1 MIATRGNHVVICCHF
16 FFIDFFRR
24 GSGVAREHPSSA
36 SIPVQGQRIW
46 DCLNLGCKD
55 TGGKLIHSRIDNYSQ
70 CLPFLTLCNARKTE
84 TMEFVIQFIY
94 IGNFAQTRVPFFLA
108 QVLLRVDGLK
118 HSPHC
123 NSVEWRRLVIGLN
136 ELMPVGFLTGLKKPW
151 LPKSKFLP
159 LHYELTKLVR
169 WSIDPILITAIRDLV
184 ILSMLESPP
193 VTEHPF
199 CCLLQWR
206 SPWFPQC
213 GAP

>member
-16 FFIDFFRR
+16 FFINFFRR

-94 IGNFAQTRVPFFLA
+94 IGNFAQTRVPFFSLKYCWGMTA
-108 QVLLRVDGLK
+108 WTIHLIATPLSGAVWWLVWTSWCLWDFSRVWKNHGYQRVSSY
-118 HSPHC
+118 HSTMNWP
-123 NSVEWRRLVIGLN
+123 SLFG
-136 ELMPVGFLTGLKKPW
+136 G
-151 LPKSKFLP
+151 
-159 LHYELTKLVR
+159 
-169 WSIDPILITAIRDLV
+169 
-184 ILSMLESPP
+184 
-193 VTEHPF
+193 
-199 CCLLQWR
+199 Q
-206 SPWFPQC
+206 
-213 GAP
+213 